1 MALWK
6 PSSDANLYA
15 WYNQNGLGD
24 VGDDQTTWEDQS
36 GNGRDLSE
44 SGTTNPTISSTVVN
58 GNKGIAFAVNTG
70 MSRSSFLDLDGQDF
84 LIGVYFLDTSN
95 GDFENTI
102 VIFDLDA
109 PSTGY
114 GLFLFNFST
123 FLKTVVVGKDSSTI
137 GVSSGSGHSEFF
149 GSNGVHGGGVVL
161 VMHRRGDTVTVTVNG
176 IQLNQFTE
184 SVTSTGNDA
193 FHLGSYSGLSQESL
207 TTVNYETVVMVGDSI
222 PDSTRLELEGY
233 LAYKFGRGP
242 RLKAVGG
249 TALHKYNYHAPTE
262 CLEISGTTGTLQS
275 GLSMSLTSEL
285 TTVRI

>member
-15 WYNQNGLGD
+15 WYNQTGLGN

-44 SGTTNPTISSTVVN
+44 SGSANPTISSTTVN
-58 GNKGIAFAVNTG
+58 GLKGIAFTTDTG
-70 MSRSSFLDLDGQDF
+70 MTRSSFLDLDGQDF
-84 LIGVYFLDTSN
+84 LIGVYFLDRNS
-95 GDFENTI
+95 GDFESNI
-102 VIFDLDA
+102 VIFDLDS
-109 PSTGY
+109 PSNGY
-114 GLFLFNFST
+114 GLFLFQFST
-123 FLKTVVVGKDSSTI
+123 LFRTVVVGEDSGTI
-137 GVSSGSGHSEFF
+137 GVSSGSGHTEFF
-149 GSNGVHGGGVVL
+149 GTNGIHGGGVVL

-176 IQLNQFTE
+176 IQLAQFTE

-193 FHLGSYSGLSQESL
+193 FHLGSYSGLTSESQ

-233 LAYKFGRGP
+233 LAYKFGREP
-242 RLKAVGG
+242 RLKAIGG
-249 TALHKYNYHAPTE
+249 TSLHKYNYFAPTE
-262 CLEISGTTGTLQS
+262 CLEISGTTGPLQS